1 VDLNE
6 SAFRTF
12 LFMKMCT
19 VILYR
24 MKRELLAHQ
33 LSVCI
38 TVELHLS
45 GHFLSG
51 SPIIWIGL
59 VLGVNLSRMLQ
70 N

>member
-6 SAFRTF
+6 SAFQTS

-19 VILYR
+19 VILYW
-24 MKRELLAHQ
+24 MKREVLAHQ

-45 GHFLSG
+45 GHWFSR
-51 SPIIWIGL
+51 SPIIW
-59 VLGVNLSRMLQ
+59 SAWPSW
-70 N
+70 